1 MNWSLFTFHLSL
13 FFVIP
18 ALVVAGIVILLCL
31 SGSRRD
37 RSFGWASL
45 MLIIGITLTHLT
57 WHFTWL
63 QLLKYSGMSIGIGLL
78 YTVFK
83 WVHGVSIYHGRVITA
98 LKNVVYPAAIEVD
111 TNDLDIGSRY
121 TANAL
126 NRKDA
131 LTKLTPQFS
140 EYKAPALGWTIFWPF
155 FILVDIAPIRVIE
168 SIISAFGKPAQ
179 YFADKTFEDKDV

>member
-1 MNWSLFTFHLSL
+1 MNFPSFAFHLSL
-13 FFVIP
+13 LFVIP
-18 ALVVAGIVILLCL
+18 ALVVAGIVILVCL

-37 RSFGWASL
+37 RSFGWATL

-63 QLLKYSGMSIGIGLL
+63 QLLKYFAVSVGLGLL
-78 YTVFK
+78 YTAFK

-98 LKNVVYPAAIEVD
+98 LENVVYPSAIEVD
-111 TNDLDIGSRY
+111 TYNLDIGSRY

-140 EYKAPALGWTIFWPF
+140 DYKAPALGWTIFWPF
-155 FILVDIAPIRVIE
+155 FIMVDIAPIRLIE
-168 SIISAFGKPAQ
+168 NIISAFSKPAQ
-179 YFADKTFEDKDV
+179 YFANKKFEEKDV